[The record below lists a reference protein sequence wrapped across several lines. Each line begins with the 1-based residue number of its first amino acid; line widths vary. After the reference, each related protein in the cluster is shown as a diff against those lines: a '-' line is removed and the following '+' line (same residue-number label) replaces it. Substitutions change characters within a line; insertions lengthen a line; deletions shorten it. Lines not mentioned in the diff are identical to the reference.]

1 MTAVSPWYTAL
12 VLLIAAERLVE
23 LAVARAN
30 TRWSLARGGVITGG
44 AHYPLF
50 ALLHTALLAG
60 CLLEPP
66 LAHRPFIPALA
77 WPMLALVLAA
87 QALRWWCIH
96 TLGRQ
101 WNTRIVVVPGLP
113 RVTRGPYRL
122 PWLPHPNYLAV
133 ALEGLALPLIHTAWL
148 TALTFTLL
156 NTALLTLRI
165 RHESRA
171 LHLHL
176 TRPTPEHT

>member
-12 VLLIAAERLVE
+12 VLLVAAERLAE

-30 TRWSLARGGVITGG
+30 TRWSLARGGVVTGR

-60 CLLEPP
+60 CLLEPV

-77 WPMLALVLAA
+77 WPMFALVVAA
-87 QALRWWCIH
+87 QSLRWWCIR
-96 TLGRQ
+96 TLGHQ
-101 WNTRIVVVPGLP
+101 WNTRIIVVPGLP
-113 RVTRGPYRL
+113 RVTRGPYR
-122 PWLPHPNYLAV
+122 WLPHPNYLAV
-133 ALEGLALPLIHTAWL
+133 AVEGFALPMVHTAWL
-148 TALTFTLL
+148 TALAFTLL
-156 NTALLTLRI
+156 NTALLTHRI
-165 RHESRA
+165 HHESRA

-176 TRPTPEHT
+176 TPENP